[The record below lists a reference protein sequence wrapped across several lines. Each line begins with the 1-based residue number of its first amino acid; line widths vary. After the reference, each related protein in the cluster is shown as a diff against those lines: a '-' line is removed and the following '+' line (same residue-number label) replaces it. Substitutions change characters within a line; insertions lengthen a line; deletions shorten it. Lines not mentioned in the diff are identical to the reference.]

1 MKIFFLKILTFL
13 ENKNKFYY
21 YNSSF
26 DTAYFLFLRNLGIG
40 DLIMLSPIIKTLNES
55 NKFKKIKIVTW
66 IPNIFQEKIEIISF
80 KNFLKEIFLLKN
92 NYVLVSP
99 TVNIIHSLF
108 VLIRK
113 PCFGFFS
120 NNHFFSNI
128 HKYQINF
135 KFDPINS
142 HFNKRLF
149 PFLALFKIKKIKY
162 LKLKKKKN

>member
-1 MKIFFLKILTFL
+1 
-13 ENKNKFYY
+13 
-21 YNSSF
+21 
-26 DTAYFLFLRNLGIG
+26 
-40 DLIMLSPIIKTLNES
+40 MLSPIIKTLNES

-162 LKLKKKKN
+162 LKLKKKKISLKNINNYICINPFKLDPSMQWTKDKFIELIICLKKS